1 MLCPE
6 IICYERKWPE
16 CIQWNGRE
24 GQEGAWET
32 RQRWE
37 NGDRPTATAE
47 GATEQKLLFADAD
60 ALVLFI
66 LGRGGRRPLLALSPR
81 SLAPISVIIALAK
94 AGHCPLY
101 LSEKP
106 NTSFGAKS
114 WQNLADYVASYICPI
129 CSCTIDLSLSSIS
142 SRAKNPLFSACG
154 VLNRL
159 EKFCGRRRN
168 PRHAAASL
176 LAQSA
181 ERTANGG
188 SVIKLEAGDIN
199 LNV

>member
-16 CIQWNGRE
+16 CIQWNGRGE

-47 GATEQKLLFADAD
+47 GTTEQKLLFAD

-66 LGRGGRRPLLALSPR
+66 LGRGGRRPLLSPR

-101 LSEKP
+101 LSRSP
-106 NTSFGAKS
+106 T
-114 WQNLADYVASYICPI
+114 QASEWSHGNIW
-129 CSCTIDLSLSSIS
+129 
-142 SRAKNPLFSACG
+142 
-154 VLNRL
+154 
-159 EKFCGRRRN
+159 
-168 PRHAAASL
+168 
-176 LAQSA
+176 
-181 ERTANGG
+181 RTT
-188 SVIKLEAGDIN
+188 
-199 LNV
+199 